1 MSAMWQWTAA
11 QTARRVAAREVSAVE
26 VAKAALARLD
36 AVNPKLN
43 AVVKAMPEEALAA
56 AATVDAALAAGL
68 PVGPLAGV
76 PITVKVNVD
85 QAGHATTNGLTLQ
98 KDHRAGEDNPVVANL
113 RKAGAVIL
121 GRTNTPAFSVRWFCS
136 NLVHGATFN
145 PHGKGITPGG
155 SSGGAGAATAAGIGA
170 MGHGTD
176 IGGSVRYPAYACG
189 IHGLRPTLGRI
200 PAWNPSLP
208 ERDIG
213 PQMMAVSGPL
223 ARSIEDL
230 RISLAAMSARDP
242 RDPWWVDAP
251 LEGPPAP
258 KRAALCVAPEGMKVA
273 PEVEAALRAAAA
285 KLRDAG
291 WQVEETDAIPPFREP
306 ARLQAMFW
314 LATLPR
320 GAMAMVEKENEP
332 ASLAV
337 YRHMQRLAPPPTLEE
352 FQDGLT
358 ARAGFLRQ
366 WMLFFERFPV
376 LLCPVSGELP
386 FPNEDDTQGF
396 ERFREL
402 MEAQLTQV
410 GLPLMGLP
418 GLAVTTGFTPAGV
431 PVGVQ
436 LIGGRHRED
445 VLLAA
450 GEALT
455 GGAAMPVKDPAW

>member
-11 QTARRVAAREVSAVE
+11 ETARRVKAREVSAVE
-26 VAKAALARLD
+26 VARAALARLD

-43 AVVKAMPEEALAA
+43 AVVAPLHEEALAA
-56 AATVDAALAAGL
+56 AAAVDAAVAAGL
-68 PVGPLAGV
+68 ATGPLAGV
-76 PITVKVNVD
+76 PVTVKVNVD
-85 QAGHATTNGLTLQ
+85 QAGQATTNGLTLQ
-98 KDHRAGEDNPVVANL
+98 KDHRAAEDNPVVANL
-113 RKAGAVIL
+113 RRAGAVIL

-145 PHGKGITPGG
+145 PHGREITPGG

-170 MGHGTD
+170 IGHGTD
-176 IGGSVRYPAYACG
+176 IGGSIRYPAYACG

-213 PQMMAVSGPL
+213 PQLMAVSGPL

-230 RISLAAMSARDP
+230 RLGLAAMAARDP

-251 LEGPPAP
+251 LQGPPLAR
-258 KRAALCVAPEGMKVA
+258 RAALCVAPEGMTVA

-285 KLRDAG
+285 RLREAG
-291 WQVEETDAIPPFREP
+291 WAVEELDALPPLREP
-306 ARLQAMFW
+306 ARLQAMLW

-320 GAMAMVEKENEP
+320 GAMAMVERENEP
-332 ASLAV
+332 TSLAV
-337 YRHMQRLAPPPTLEE
+337 YRHMQRLAPPPSLEE
-352 FQDGLT
+352 FQDALT
-358 ARAGFLRQ
+358 ARAGLLRQ
-366 WMLFFERFPV
+366 WMLFFERFPLV
-376 LLCPVSGELP
+376 LCPVSGELP
-386 FPNEDDTQGF
+386 FPNEDDMRGF
-396 ERFREL
+396 DRFREI
-402 MEAQLTQV
+402 MEAQLTQLGV
-410 GLPLMGLP
+410 PLLGLP

-436 LIGGRHRED
+436 LLGPRHRED
-445 VLLAA
+445 ALLEA

-455 GGAAMPVKDPAW
+455 GGAAMPVKEPAW

>member
-1 MSAMWQWTAA
+1 
-11 QTARRVAAREVSAVE
+11 
-26 VAKAALARLD
+26 
-36 AVNPKLN
+36 
-43 AVVKAMPEEALAA
+43 
-56 AATVDAALAAGL
+56 
-68 PVGPLAGV
+68 
-76 PITVKVNVD
+76 
-85 QAGHATTNGLTLQ
+85 
-98 KDHRAGEDNPVVANL
+98 
-113 RKAGAVIL
+113 
-121 GRTNTPAFSVRWFCS
+121 
-136 NLVHGATFN
+136 
-145 PHGKGITPGG
+145 
-155 SSGGAGAATAAGIGA
+155 

-213 PQMMAVSGPL
+213 PQLMAVSGPL

-251 LEGPPAP
+251 LEGPPVP
-258 KRAALCVAPEGMKVA
+258 KRAALCVSPEGVRVA
-273 PEVEAALRAAAA
+273 PEVEAALRAAAN

-291 WQVEETDAIPPFREP
+291 WQVEETGSIPPFRGP
-306 ARLQAMFW
+306 AQLQAMLW

-320 GAMAMVEKENEP
+320 GALAMVEKENEP

-337 YRHMQRLAPPPTLEE
+337 YRHMQRMAPPPTLEE

-396 ERFREL
+396 ARFQEI

-418 GLAVTTGFTPAGV
+418 GLAVTTGFTPSGV